1 MYQHETNIR
10 VRYSETDKMG
20 VVYHSHYI
28 EYYEVARTECM
39 RSLGMSY
46 RELEA
51 TGIILPVTK
60 VESIYKG
67 SLYYDDE
74 VVIVAKI
81 KELPSYKIRFEYD
94 VKRDDVVVNKG
105 VTELVFYDANR
116 KKPCRAPQE
125 MIEKLKPH
133 FESKKVIKLG

>member
-94 VKRDDVVVNKG
+94 VK
-105 VTELVFYDANR
+105 
-116 KKPCRAPQE
+116 KK
-125 MIEKLKPH
+125 
-133 FESKKVIKLG
+133 

>member
-10 VRYSETDKMG
+10 VRYGETDKMG
-20 VVYHSHYI
+20 IVYHSHYI

-74 VVIVAKI
+74 VVIVARI

-94 VKRDDVVVNKG
+94 VKKEDVIVNKG
-105 VTELVFYDANR
+105 ITELVFYDTHR
-116 KKPCRAPQE
+116 KKSCRVPQE
-125 MIEKLKPH
+125 MVDKLKP
-133 FESKKVIKLG
+133 FF